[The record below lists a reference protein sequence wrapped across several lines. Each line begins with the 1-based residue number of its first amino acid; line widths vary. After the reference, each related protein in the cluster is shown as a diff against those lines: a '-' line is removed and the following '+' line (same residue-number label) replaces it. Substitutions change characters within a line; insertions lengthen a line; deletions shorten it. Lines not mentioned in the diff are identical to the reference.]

1 MEESLEK
8 DPNNHFVWN
17 KYGGALANANKPNEA
32 ITAYL
37 NALKLRPNYTRT
49 YVNMGVVHSIV
60 RQRLKA
66 SEAFLNALI
75 LNPKADHVWSYL
87 REALKH
93 TDRKDLKDKVDAKDP
108 MLFKD
113 DFKLVDPDNLPKP

>member
-1 MEESLEK
+1 MEESLGK
-8 DPNNHFVWN
+8 DPNDHFAWN

-60 RQRLKA
+60 R
-66 SEAFLNALI
+66 
-75 LNPKADHVWSYL
+75 
-87 REALKH
+87 
-93 TDRKDLKDKVDAKDP
+93 
-108 MLFKD
+108 
-113 DFKLVDPDNLPKP
+113 